1 MSSIKH
7 VENNDLDAVLGDGT
21 RPVLVDFHAD
31 WCGPCKAMAPA
42 LEAIADEMS
51 DTLTVAKV
59 DVDQNKDL
67 ASKHNIGSIP
77 TLMVFVDK
85 QQAAVRVGTLG
96 KRELKDWVA
105 QAIGSP
111 AN

>member
-7 VENNDLDAVLGDGT
+7 VENNDLDAVLGDGS

-42 LEAIADEMS
+42 LEAIANEMS

-59 DVDQNKDL
+59 DVDQNKEL
-67 ASKHNIGSIP
+67 AAKHNIGSIP
-77 TLMVFVDK
+77 TLMVFVGK
-85 QQAAVRVGTLG
+85 QQAAMRVGTLG
-96 KRELKDWVA
+96 QRELKDWVA

-111 AN
+111 TN